1 MQDQSEYIYY
11 KQDNGRSL
19 PTDIHTGILQVHGV
33 STDIHR
39 GSCKISLNIYILQTS
54 TNIKLTLYV
63 QESKQQQV
71 DGLVVV
77 SKEILMGV
85 KIPGG
90 G

>member
-11 KQDNGRSL
+11 KQDNARSL

-33 STDIHR
+33 SADIHR